1 MPEESKSE
9 FFIHPQI
16 SLAWVQALSRCGSL
30 CVHVGIVMR
39 FRHLLEKSD
48 TISATS
54 KKFESFCVSKHQKLR
69 ALKKMERAGLIRIEQ
84 QPGSNPKVVAVDPL
98 PPILE

>member
-1 MPEESKSE
+1 MPTESKSE
-9 FFIHPQI
+9 FFIHPRI
-16 SLAWVQALSRCGSL
+16 SLAWFQALCRCGSL

-39 FRHLLEKSD
+39 YRHLFEKSD

-54 KKFESFCVSKHQKLR
+54 KKFESFYVSKYKKLR
-69 ALKKMERAGLIRIEQ
+69 ALKKMAQAGLIRIEQ
-84 QPGSNPKVVAVDPL
+84 QPGSNPKVVAVDPP